1 MKTYDQEHDEAF
13 ETTPR
18 SLYTNVVAKVRL
30 FDSEHTK
37 LVNSRNSSTTFDN
50 KQSLSFPTSQTEIND
65 AKVPAAA
72 LISPSSGINVAS

>member
-1 MKTYDQEHDEAF
+1 MKTYDQEHDEVF

-18 SLYTNVVAKVRL
+18 SLYTNVAKVCL

-37 LVNSRNSSTTFDN
+37 LVNSRNSTTFDN
-50 KQSLSFPTSQTEIND
+50 KSSLSFPTSWIND

-72 LISPSSGINVAS
+72 LISLSSGINVAS